1 MIKTISSSS
10 SSKEA
15 HPLVT
20 IVTVCFNAAA
30 HIEQTIKSVL
40 AQSYSQ
46 IEYVV
51 IDGGSTDGTLEII
64 ERFSNR
70 ITKWISEPDDGIAHA
85 MNKGLEMTRGD
96 YVLFLHADDYLLS
109 QTSIEEAVSYLQGD
123 HEIVAFTIYYE
134 TSKGKALN
142 RPRGFDWRMN
152 FKTGLWHQAVF
163 CQRCLFDRIGG
174 FDPSFRITMD
184 YEFFL
189 RAYRRG
195 VSAKRIDLPI
205 SVMRDVGI
213 SSKKDWESLLLRFG
227 EERRAQAKS
236 NKNKPVI
243 YSIYWP
249 IYITY
254 RWFRYAMG
262 I

>member
-1 MIKTISSSS
+1 MIRTTSSSS

-20 IVTVCFNAAA
+20 IVTVCFNAAT

-64 ERFSNR
+64 ERFSSR

-134 TSKGKALN
+134 TSKGKVLN

-163 CQRCLFDRIGG
+163 CRRSLFDRIGG
-174 FDPSFRITMD
+174 FDPSFKITMD

-189 RAYRRG
+189 RAYKCG
-195 VSAKRIDLPI
+195 TLVKVVDFPV

-213 SSKKDWESLLLRFG
+213 SSRRDWDSLEKRLN
-227 EERRAQAKS
+227 EE
-236 NKNKPVI
+236 NKCHIKHCSSEI
-243 YSIYWP
+243 FRLFYSIYWYFYTP
-249 IYITY
+249 YKKMNITL
-254 RWFRYAMG
+254 
-262 I
+262 